1 MKNYSD
7 ELIIKCAKLNGWKP
21 ALFGKIS
28 VHRAVTAPFVGNKD
42 LGEWWIYQEGVTL
55 VRRVTD
61 EDMLVF
67 MRDRNIKK
75 LI

>member
-7 ELIIKCAKLNGWKP
+7 DLIIKCAKAEGWRP
-21 ALFGKIS
+21 AIFGKVS
-28 VHRAVTAPFVGNKD
+28 VCRAKTAIFAGNKD